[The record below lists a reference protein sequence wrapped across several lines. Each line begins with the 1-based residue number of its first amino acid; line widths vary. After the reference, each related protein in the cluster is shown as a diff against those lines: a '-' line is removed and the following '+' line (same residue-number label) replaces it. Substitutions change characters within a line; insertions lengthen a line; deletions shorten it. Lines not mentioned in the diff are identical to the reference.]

1 MQTKSFVA
9 SYHGPVLDKVYHV
22 QSANH
27 YHERL
32 KSWIQRKLR
41 GVATKYLP
49 NYLAWQRLMSW
60 GKTGVSAEEVIAS
73 ALGKQVINV

>member
-1 MQTKSFVA
+1 M
-9 SYHGPVLDKVYHV
+9 LDKVYHV
-22 QSANH
+22 QSANN

-41 GVATKYLP
+41 SVATKYLP

-60 GKTGVSAEEVIAS
+60 NKEGVCAEEVIAS
-73 ALGKQVINV
+73 ALGRQVVNT